1 MVTQVKDKAMDCYRG
16 DGLTTIEKF
25 HIVSYVNRM
34 IIGYE
39 RHYQRKLSQYP
50 TMPSVAPGCL
60 MPPSS
65 DLLRFL
71 DSQLKSRNIAIVYCC
86 HQVRRIIRYL
96 YTHNIAKRV
105 TSHIV

>member
-1 MVTQVKDKAMDCYRG
+1 MVTQVKDKAMDYYRG

-50 TMPSVAPGCL
+50 TMPSVAPR
-60 MPPSS
+60 MSNAT
-65 DLLRFL
+65 
-71 DSQLKSRNIAIVYCC
+71 Q
-86 HQVRRIIRYL
+86 RRLVKIPG
-96 YTHNIAKRV
+96 
-105 TSHIV
+105 